1 LREHPK
7 QTTQEEMMMK
17 KLGKAIL
24 LGVAA
29 LTVSGVLAGCG
40 SKGEAKPLDEKK
52 VTIGVTSGPH
62 QEILEEVAKQAK
74 KDGIEIDIK
83 SFDDYN
89 TPNTALNDG
98 DLDGNSYQTLS
109 FLEQQVKDKDYKI
122 EQAFKTVAFPLGVY
136 SKKISDL
143 SKLQKGDKIGVPN
156 DPTNE
161 YRALKLL
168 EKAGV
173 LKLKDGVEVKATKND
188 VAENPKD
195 IEIVE
200 LEASQIPSQLGELT
214 AAAINTNF
222 AFGAGLTIN
231 DDAIYHEPL
240 KDNPNYNVFAVRTE
254 NKDDKIIKEIKKYY
268 YSDETK
274 KFIE

>member
-1 LREHPK
+1 
-7 QTTQEEMMMK
+7 MK
-17 KLGKAIL
+17 KLGKGIL
-24 LGVAA
+24 LGLAA
-29 LTVSGVLAGCG
+29 LSISGVLAGC
-40 SKGEAKPLDEKK
+40 SKGEAKPLDDKK
-52 VTIGVTSGPH
+52 ITIGVTSGPH
-62 QEILEEVAKQAK
+62 QEIIEEVAKQAE
-74 KDGIEIDIK
+74 KDGIEIKVK

-122 EQAFKTVAFPLGVY
+122 ESAFKTVAFPLGVY
-136 SKKISDL
+136 SKKISNL
-143 SKLQKGDKIGVPN
+143 SKLQKGDKVGVPN

-168 EKAGV
+168 EEAGV
-173 LKLKDGVEVKATKND
+173 LKLKEGVEVKATKND
-188 VAENPKD
+188 IEVNPKG

-231 DDAIYHEPL
+231 DDAIYHESL
-240 KDNPNYNVFAVRTE
+240 KDNPNYNVFAIRTK
-254 NKDDKIIKEIKKYY
+254 NKDEKIIKEIKKYY
-268 YSDETK
+268 QSEETK
-274 KFIE
+274 KFIEERFKGSVVPAF

>member
-1 LREHPK
+1 
-7 QTTQEEMMMK
+7 MK
-17 KLGKAIL
+17 KLGKGIL
-24 LGVAA
+24 LSVAVLA
-29 LTVSGVLAGCG
+29 VGGLLAGCG
-40 SKGEAKPLDEKK
+40 SKDEAKPLDEKK

-62 QEILEEVAKQAK
+62 QQIIEEVARQAK
-74 KDGIEIDIK
+74 KDGIEINVK

-89 TPNTALNDG
+89 TPNSALSDG
-98 DLDGNSYQTLS
+98 DLDGNSYQTFS

-122 EQAFKTVAFPLGVY
+122 ESAFKTVAFPLGVY
-136 SKKISDL
+136 SKNITDL
-143 SKLQKGDKIGVPN
+143 SKLQSGDKIGVPN

-168 EKAGV
+168 EEAGV

-188 VAENPKD
+188 VDKNPKN

-200 LEASQIPSQLGELT
+200 LEASQIPSQLDELA

-231 DDAIYHEPL
+231 DDAIYNEPL

-254 NKDDKIIKEIKKYY
+254 NKDDKIVKEIKKYY
-268 YSDETK
+268 QSDETK
-274 KFIE
+274 KFIEKEFKGSVVPAF

>member
-1 LREHPK
+1 
-7 QTTQEEMMMK
+7 MMK
-17 KLGKAIL
+17 KLGKGIL
-24 LGVAA
+24 LSVAA
-29 LTVSGVLAGCG
+29 LAVSGILAGCG
-40 SKGEAKPLDEKK
+40 TKSEAQPLDEKK

-74 KDGIEIDIK
+74 KDGLDITVK

-98 DLDGNSYQTLS
+98 DLDGNSYQTFS

-122 EQAFKTVAFPLGVY
+122 ESAFKTVAFPLGVY
-136 SKKISDL
+136 SKKVSNL
-143 SKLQKGDKIGVPN
+143 SKLQKGDKVGVPN
-156 DPTNE
+156 DQTNE

-168 EKAGV
+168 EEAGV
-173 LKLKDGVEVKATKND
+173 LKLKEGVEIKATKND
-188 VAENPKD
+188 IAENPKD

-200 LEASQIPSQLGELT
+200 LEASQIPSQLGELA

-254 NKDDKIIKEIKKYY
+254 NKDDKIVKEIKKYY
-268 YSDETK
+268 QSDKTK
-274 KFIE
+274 EFIEEKFKGSVVPAF

>member
-1 LREHPK
+1 
-7 QTTQEEMMMK
+7 MMK

-109 FLEQQVKDKDYKI
+109 FL
-122 EQAFKTVAFPLGVY
+122 
-136 SKKISDL
+136 
-143 SKLQKGDKIGVPN
+143 
-156 DPTNE
+156 
-161 YRALKLL
+161 
-168 EKAGV
+168 
-173 LKLKDGVEVKATKND
+173 
-188 VAENPKD
+188 
-195 IEIVE
+195 
-200 LEASQIPSQLGELT
+200 
-214 AAAINTNF
+214 
-222 AFGAGLTIN
+222 
-231 DDAIYHEPL
+231 
-240 KDNPNYNVFAVRTE
+240 
-254 NKDDKIIKEIKKYY
+254 
-268 YSDETK
+268 
-274 KFIE
+274 

>member
-1 LREHPK
+1 
-7 QTTQEEMMMK
+7 MK
-17 KLGKAIL
+17 KLGKGIL
-24 LGVAA
+24 LSVAVLA
-29 LTVSGVLAGCG
+29 VGGLLAGCG
-40 SKGEAKPLDEKK
+40 SKDEAKPLDEKK

-62 QEILEEVAKQAK
+62 QQIIEEVARQAK
-74 KDGIEIDIK
+74 KDDIEINVK

-89 TPNTALNDG
+89 TPNSALSDG
-98 DLDGNSYQTLS
+98 DLDGNSYQTFS

-122 EQAFKTVAFPLGVY
+122 ESAFKTVAFPLGVY
-136 SKKISDL
+136 SKKITDL
-143 SKLQKGDKIGVPN
+143 SKLQSGDKIGVPN

-168 EKAGV
+168 EEAGV

-188 VAENPKD
+188 VDKNPKN

-200 LEASQIPSQLGELT
+200 LEASQIPSQLDELA

-231 DDAIYHEPL
+231 DDAIYNEPL

-254 NKDDKIIKEIKKYY
+254 NKDDKIVKEIKKYY
-268 YSDETK
+268 QSDETK
-274 KFIE
+274 KFIEKEFKGSVVPAF

>member
-1 LREHPK
+1 
-7 QTTQEEMMMK
+7 MK
-17 KLGKAIL
+17 KLGKGIL
-24 LGVAA
+24 LSVAVLA
-29 LTVSGVLAGCG
+29 VGGLLAGCG
-40 SKGEAKPLDEKK
+40 SKDEAKPLDEKK

-62 QEILEEVAKQAK
+62 QQIIEEVARQAK
-74 KDGIEIDIK
+74 KDGIEINVK

-89 TPNTALNDG
+89 TPNSALSDG
-98 DLDGNSYQTLS
+98 DLDGNSYQTFS

-122 EQAFKTVAFPLGVY
+122 ESAFKTVAFPLGVY
-136 SKKISDL
+136 SKKITDL
-143 SKLQKGDKIGVPN
+143 SKLQSGDKIGVPN

-168 EKAGV
+168 EEAGV

-188 VAENPKD
+188 VDKNPKN

-200 LEASQIPSQLGELT
+200 LEASQIPSQLDELA

-231 DDAIYHEPL
+231 DDAIYNEPL
-240 KDNPNYNVFAVRTE
+240 KDNPNYNVFPVRTE
-254 NKDDKIIKEIKKYY
+254 NKDDKNVKEIKKYY
-268 YSDETK
+268 QSDETK
-274 KFIE
+274 KFIEKEFKGSVVPAF

>member
-1 LREHPK
+1 
-7 QTTQEEMMMK
+7 MK
-17 KLGKAIL
+17 RLGKGIL
-24 LGVAA
+24 LSVIA
-29 LTVSGVLAGCG
+29 LSVGGLLAGCG
-40 SKGEAKPLDEKK
+40 SKSEAKPLDEKS

-62 QEILEEVAKQAK
+62 QQIMEEVAKQAK
-74 KDGIEIDIK
+74 KAGIDIK
-83 SFDDYN
+83 IKAFDDYN

-109 FLEQQVKDKDYKI
+109 FLKQQIADKDYKL
-122 EQAFKTVAFPLGVY
+122 ESAFKTVAFPLGVY
-136 SKKISDL
+136 SKSIDNL
-143 SKLQKGDKIGVPN
+143 SKLQNGDKVGVPN

-173 LKLKDGVEVKATKND
+173 LKLKAGVEVKATKND
-188 VAENPKD
+188 VGENPKN

-200 LEASQIPSQLGELT
+200 LEASQIPSQLGELS
-214 AAAINTNF
+214 AAVINTNF

-231 DDAIYHEPL
+231 EDAIYHEPL
-240 KDNPNYNVFAVRTE
+240 ENNPNFNVFAVRTE

-268 YSDETK
+268 QSDETK
-274 KFIE
+274 KFIEDTFKGSVVPAF

>member
-1 LREHPK
+1 
-7 QTTQEEMMMK
+7 MK
-17 KLGKAIL
+17 RFGRGIVLS
-24 LGVAA
+24 VALFA
-29 LTVSGVLAGCG
+29 VSGLLAGCG
-40 SKGEAKPLDEKK
+40 SKGEAKPLDQKK

-62 QEILEEVAKQAK
+62 QEIMEEVAKQAK
-74 KDGIEIDIK
+74 KDGIELTVK

-109 FLEQQVKDKDYKI
+109 FLEQQVKDKDYQI
-122 EQAFKTVAFPLGVY
+122 SSAFKTVAFPLGVY
-136 SKKISDL
+136 SKKISNL
-143 SKLQKGDKIGVPN
+143 SKLQSGDKVGVPN

-161 YRALKLL
+161 FRALKLL

-173 LKLKDGVEVKATKND
+173 LKLKAGVEVKATKND
-188 VAENPKD
+188 IAENPKN

-200 LEASQIPSQLGELT
+200 LEASQIPSQLEELS

-240 KDNPNYNVFAVRTE
+240 ENNPNYNVFAVRTK
-254 NKDDKIIKEIKKYY
+254 NKDDKVIKEIEKYY
-268 YSDETK
+268 HSAETK
-274 KFIE
+274 KFIEETFKGSVVPAF

>member
-1 LREHPK
+1 
-7 QTTQEEMMMK
+7 MK
-17 KLGKAIL
+17 KFGKGIL
-24 LGVAA
+24 LSVAVLA
-29 LTVSGVLAGCG
+29 VGGLLAGCG
-40 SKGEAKPLDEKK
+40 SKDEAKQLDEKK

-74 KDGIEIDIK
+74 KDGIEITVK

-89 TPNTALNDG
+89 TPNTALSDG
-98 DLDGNSYQTLS
+98 DLDCNSYQTLS

-122 EQAFKTVAFPLGVY
+122 ESAFKTVAFPLGVY

-143 SKLQKGDKIGVPN
+143 SKLQSGDKVGVPN

-168 EKAGV
+168 EEADV
-173 LKLKDGVEVKATKND
+173 LKLKDGVEIKATKND
-188 VAENPKD
+188 VAENPKN

-200 LEASQIPSQLGELT
+200 LEASQIPSQLGELA

-240 KDNPNYNVFAVRTE
+240 EDNPNFNVFAVRTE
-254 NKDDKIIKEIKKYY
+254 NKDDKVVKEIKKYY
-268 YSDETK
+268 QSDETK
-274 KFIE
+274 KFIEEEFKGSVVPAF

>member
-1 LREHPK
+1 
-7 QTTQEEMMMK
+7 MK
-17 KLGKAIL
+17 RLGKGIL
-24 LGVAA
+24 LSVVALGVGG
-29 LTVSGVLAGCG
+29 LLAGCG
-40 SKGEAKPLDEKK
+40 SKSEAKHLDEKS

-62 QEILEEVAKQAK
+62 QQIMEEVAKQAK
-74 KDGIEIDIK
+74 KDGIEIKIK
-83 SFDDYN
+83 AFDDYN

-109 FLEQQVKDKDYKI
+109 FLEQQVDDKEYKL
-122 EQAFKTVAFPLGVY
+122 ESAFKTVAFPLGVY
-136 SKKISDL
+136 SKSIDNL
-143 SKLQKGDKIGVPN
+143 SKLQNGDKIGVPN

-173 LKLKDGVEVKATKND
+173 LKLKAGVEVKATKND
-188 VAENPKD
+188 VDENPKK

-200 LEASQIPSQLGELT
+200 LEASQIPSQLSELS
-214 AAAINTNF
+214 AAVINTNF

-240 KDNPNYNVFAVRTE
+240 ENNPNFNVFAVRTE

-268 YSDETK
+268 QSDETK
-274 KFIE
+274 KFIEDTFKGSVVPAF